1 MVVPSERSRLD
12 HDDDGSDGCGATQQ
26 DFLPVGP
33 GVGQTVG
40 SNGFG
45 NFATFDPNTPGNPLY
60 LTLFRRYSSTQ
71 GRWLSPDPAGL
82 GAADPANPQS
92 WNRYAYVLN
101 NPINVV
107 DPLGLACYTG
117 TDGVI
122 HCISTCGAACAGGGG
137 AGGGGGGAALRP
149 ARYSRSASG
158 AARILRPTAPLLR
171 EAGAAGATARPQTT
185 GLPSVLLLLNP
196 GTRTRAS
203 RELSGKAL

>member
-101 NPINVV
+101 NPINFV

-137 AGGGGGGAALRP
+137 AGGVGGGAALRP

-158 AARILRPTAPLLR
+158 RKQRAYHQCCSSSTLVR
-171 EAGAAGATARPQTT
+171 EPVRHG
-185 GLPSVLLLLNP
+185 S
-196 GTRTRAS
+196 S
-203 RELSGKAL
+203 RERRFERRHRCDRTDP

>member
-1 MVVPSERSRLD
+1 MSSTFTPTATGQLRAERN
-12 HDDDGSDGCGATQQ
+12 TQ
-26 DFLPVGP
+26 
-33 GVGQTVG
+33 
-40 SNGFG
+40 
-45 NFATFDPNTPGNPLY
+45 FARKCRYLRPGNPLY

-101 NPINVV
+101 NPINFV

-137 AGGGGGGAALRP
+137 A
-149 ARYSRSASG
+149 
-158 AARILRPTAPLLR
+158 
-171 EAGAAGATARPQTT
+171 
-185 GLPSVLLLLNP
+185 
-196 GTRTRAS
+196 
-203 RELSGKAL
+203 